1 VRVPLK
7 LSVKL
12 YAKYFYL
19 WGGELLDV
27 PYLNR
32 CLEVVFLARYSKVD
46 KLVLVRC
53 KLYPMSLGLV

>member
-1 VRVPLK
+1 MPLEFG
-7 LSVKL
+7 VKL
-12 YAKYFYL
+12 YTKYFYL
-19 WGGELLDV
+19 RGGELLNV

>member
-1 VRVPLK
+1 MRVPLK

-19 WGGELLDV
+19 QGGELLDV

-32 CLEVVFLARYSKVD
+32 CLEVVFLTRYSKVD
-46 KLVLVRC
+46 KLVLIWY
-53 KLYPMSLGLV
+53 KLYPMSLSLV